1 MALSTVLSVLVPS
14 HEDTSATL
22 WSWTLTSKTLK
33 TTVCIDLVV
42 LENGHLGLLALV
54 LDLLWSSVLLLLPL
68 LGTSSQ
74 TKHQVKSR
82 LLLDVVVG
90 KSATVLELLSSED
103 ETLLVGGNALL
114 VLDLGLDVIDG
125 IAGLNLK
132 GDSLASQGF
141 DDCYLLVSILFF
153 FHLDRGGEKGYY
165 IQICIPPRRRRTR
178 WRVDSFWML

>member
-1 MALSTVLSVLVPS
+1 MKGRFFL
-14 HEDTSATL
+14 
-22 WSWTLTSKTLK
+22 
-33 TTVCIDLVV
+33 
-42 LENGHLGLLALV
+42 N
-54 LDLLWSSVLLLLPL
+54 
-68 LGTSSQ
+68 
-74 TKHQVKSR
+74 
-82 LLLDVVVG
+82 VVVG
-90 KSATVLELLSSED
+90 QSTSILKLLSSED

-178 WRVDSFWML
+178 WRVDSFWIL